1 MVCFHIKLAA
11 KIATLHLEAGGLANS
26 GRDFDSQHLDST
38 FLGEKFNI
46 FSFVFFYL
54 MFAIVFL
61 VVWLGLGTN
70 MFTFISPSQD

>member
-1 MVCFHIKLAA
+1 MDG
-11 KIATLHLEAGGLANS
+11 TLTASIWTQL
-26 GRDFDSQHLDST
+26 

-61 VVWLGLGTN
+61 VAWLGLGTN
-70 MFTFISPSQD
+70 MFTFISPSQDYTLKSHVC

>member
-1 MVCFHIKLAA
+1 MDG
-11 KIATLHLEAGGLANS
+11 TLTASIWTQL
-26 GRDFDSQHLDST
+26 

-46 FSFVFFYL
+46 FSFIFFYL

-70 MFTFISPSQD
+70 MFTFISPSQDYTLKSHVC